1 MNRVLSFKSELYKP
15 EEGWCWPTEILYLRL
30 LAFSGQSLQY
40 FHILFYFDWLRSS
53 LIQRRA
59 SFDRTR
65 FLQWS
70 KPITVAKVC
79 LSLFTQN
86 LDSGPKL

>member
-15 EEGWCWPTEILYLRL
+15 EEGWCWPTEILYLHL
-30 LAFSGQSLQY
+30 FTLSGQSLQY
-40 FHILFYFDWLRSS
+40 MLFYFDWSRSS

-70 KPITVAKVC
+70 NPITAAKVC

-86 LDSGPKL
+86 FDSGPKL